1 MIDIVKVGEEHI
13 SAALDMRM
21 EMLSVVNGAAVDNL
35 DRKLFDLSAE
45 YFTNGDQTTVLAYDG
60 NTAVGCASICY
71 ITLMPTYSHP
81 TGKRAHIMNVYT
93 RESHRR
99 KGIARRM
106 MAALL
111 DEAKQRGVT
120 HISLDATESGKPL
133 YKSLGFNTSGE
144 AMGMNLI

>member
-1 MIDIVKVGEEHI
+1 MIDIVKVSEEHI
-13 SAALDMRM
+13 SAALNIRM
-21 EMLSVVNGAAVDNL
+21 EMLSVVNGVAAESL

-45 YFTNGDQTTVLAYDG
+45 YFTNGDHTTVLAYDG

-99 KGIARRM
+99 QGIARRM

-120 HISLDATESGKPL
+120 YISLDATESGKPL
-133 YKSLGFNTSGE
+133 YKSLGFNTSDE
-144 AMGMNLI
+144 AMGMNLT

>member
-1 MIDIVKVGEEHI
+1 MIDIVKAGEEHI
-13 SAALDMRM
+13 SAALSLRM
-21 EMLSVVNGAAVDNL
+21 EMLSVVNGVTAESL

-45 YFTNGDQTTVLAYDG
+45 YFTNGDHTTVLAYDG

-99 KGIARRM
+99 QGIARRM

-120 HISLDATESGKPL
+120 HISLDATESGKSL
-133 YKSLGFNTSGE
+133 YKSLGFNASDE
-144 AMGMNLI
+144 AMGINLT

>member
-1 MIDIVKVGEEHI
+1 MIDIVKVGKEHL
-13 SAALDMRM
+13 SDALSLRM
-21 EMLSVVNGAAVDNL
+21 EMLSVVNGVVAESL
-35 DRKLFDLSAE
+35 DRELFERSAE
-45 YFTNGDQTTVLAYDG
+45 YFTSGDHTTVLAYDG
-60 NTAVGCASICY
+60 DTAVGCATVCY

-99 KGIARRM
+99 QGIARRM
-106 MAALL
+106 MTVLL

-133 YKSLGFNTSGE
+133 YKSLGFNTSE
-144 AMGMNLI
+144 ETMGINLT